1 MFNRRIYLDYA
12 AAAPKAKQALQAE
25 HTAQACFANPNSI
38 HADGVAA
45 RRALE
50 AARTSLAKRLGAHA
64 DEIVLC
70 GSGTESD
77 NLAILGAFKYARLSP
92 DFAGRSVHIITT
104 AIEHPAV
111 LEACRHIEA
120 VGGEVTYLSVNEQGL
135 IDLKELRAALQPDTV
150 LVSIAY
156 ANNEIGVIQ
165 PIREIRKEIAHF
177 KKSHGGTDGTAQRS
191 ATYPLFHTDACQ
203 TAAYL
208 NLNVEQLGVNLLT
221 LNGAKIG
228 AGHGAALLYV
238 RRGTPIAPMLYGGGQ
253 EKNLRSGTE
262 NVAGVAGLAAALEV
276 VQEKRERESA
286 RLGELRDY
294 FMQVVQKEFPEA
306 RINGSLD
313 ERLPNNMHISFKNI
327 QSELLVLELDAKGIS
342 ASAGSACSSA
352 KDSGSHVLE
361 ALYGKGDEKNW
372 GSVRFSFGSKTSKRD
387 IKKTLKVLSGI
398 VEKYKKSRDSY
409 AILD

>member
-1 MFNRRIYLDYA
+1 MFNRRTYLDYA

-25 HTAQACFANPNSI
+25 HKAQACFANPGSI

-45 RRALE
+45 RRVLE
-50 AARTSLAKRLGAHA
+50 TARTSLAKSLGAHA
-64 DEIVLC
+64 DEIILC

-77 NLAILGAFKYARLSP
+77 NLAVLGAFKYARLSP

-120 VGGEVTYLSVNEQGL
+120 MGGEVTYLSVNEQGE
-135 IDLKELRAALQPDTV
+135 IDIKELRAVLQPNTV

-156 ANNEIGVIQ
+156 ANNEIGTIQ
-165 PIREIRKEIAHF
+165 PLREIRKEIAHF
-177 KKSHGGTDGTAQRS
+177 KKSQCSTI
-191 ATYPLFHTDACQ
+191 YPLFHTDACQ
-203 TAAYL
+203 AAAYL
-208 NLNVEQLGVNLLT
+208 NLNVEQLGVDLLT
-221 LNGAKIG
+221 LNGAKLG
-228 AGHGAALLYV
+228 AGHGAALLYA
-238 RRGTPIAPMLYGGGQ
+238 RRGTPITPMLYGGGQ

-262 NVAGVAGLAAALEV
+262 NVAGAAGLAAALKTA
-276 VQEKRERESA
+276 QEKREKESA

-294 FMQVVQKEFPEA
+294 FIQALQKEFPEA
-306 RINGSLD
+306 RINGSLG
-313 ERLPNNMHISFKNI
+313 ERLPNNVHVSFQNI
-327 QSELLVLELDAKGIS
+327 QSELIVLELDAKGIS

-352 KDSGSHVLE
+352 KDSGSHVL
-361 ALYGKGDEKNW
+361 AAMYGAGDDKEW
-372 GSVRFSFGSKTSKRD
+372 GSVRFSFGLKTSKGD
-387 IKKTLKVLSGI
+387 IKKTLKVLGGI